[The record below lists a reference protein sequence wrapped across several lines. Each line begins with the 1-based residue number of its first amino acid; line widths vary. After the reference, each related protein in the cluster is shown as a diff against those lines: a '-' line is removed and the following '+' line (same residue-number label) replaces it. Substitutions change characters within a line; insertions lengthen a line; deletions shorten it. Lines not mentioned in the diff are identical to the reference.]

1 MRYSS
6 LRDGF
11 GVDRSS
17 PLPARLGFPRKRFQ
31 MASEEPW
38 SLSAVATM
46 KNRPQSRKNLFTRG
60 SENIVAAPCVAP
72 SLPSVGKAA
81 LLSSPIGLAALSTDY
96 TNCIDVRK
104 SRIRAICAS
113 IDFSWKLLMK
123 EPRFYDLDRI
133 EQLKGDQLV
142 EIMLDKKNVVLPK
155 LQQT

>member
-60 SENIVAAPCVAP
+60 SEKIVAAPCVAP
-72 SLPSVGKAA
+72 SLPSIWESRASQQPD
-81 LLSSPIGLAALSTDY
+81 LIGSFEHGLH
-96 TNCIDVRK
+96 
-104 SRIRAICAS
+104 
-113 IDFSWKLLMK
+113 KLYRYS
-123 EPRFYDLDRI
+123 EVSYPRHLCN
-133 EQLKGDQLV
+133 L
-142 EIMLDKKNVVLPK
+142 
-155 LQQT
+155 